1 MATKKKARA
10 DRTPVRIEKLS
21 DDPICLRASIGG
33 RAGDGF
39 YCRYRGDE
47 REVIAAL
54 EAALYAMKKCLEKG
68 ALGAWEN

>member
-1 MATKKKARA
+1 MAKKPKARA

-21 DDPICLRASIGG
+21 EDPICLRASIGG

-47 REVIAAL
+47 REVIAAI
-54 EAALYAMKKCLEKG
+54 EAALHAMKKSLEMG
-68 ALGAWEN
+68 ALRSWDN